1 MRTHKTARLC
11 LLSTGIVLLGCGG
24 IIDTIKSAIGIGD
37 APQSAQPAP
46 RAPATASLR
55 SDQLTDG
62 SIVLMGTP
70 GRTVTIY
77 KDATVDPDGDDLRP
91 RFISPIKT
99 APTGTRGRLLM
110 SMDIADYTYAMEIEL
125 ADGTRGVVDVGDLG
139 LIHRVR
145 GVRSDDTLNIRTGR
159 SHKRPKLTELGPTE
173 VVFAEAEG
181 ATSAAGC
188 EMMRGKE
195 KWWKVRTTSGIE
207 GYVNCTYLGNY

>member
-1 MRTHKTARLC
+1 MRTSHTARLC
-11 LLSTGIVLLGCGG
+11 LLSTGILLLGCGG
-24 IIDTIKSAIGIGD
+24 IIDTIKTAIGIGD
-37 APQSAQPAP
+37 APQAEQTSPPVLAEAAP
-46 RAPATASLR
+46 RP
-55 SDQLTDG
+55 DQLTDG
-62 SIVLMGTP
+62 SIVLMGTAR
-70 GRTVTIY
+70 GTVTIY
-77 KDATVDPDGDDLRP
+77 KDATVDPDGDDLTP
-91 RFISPIKT
+91 RFSSPIKK
-99 APTGTRGRLLM
+99 APTGTRGRLLS

-125 ADGTRGVVDVGDLG
+125 SDGTRGVVDVEDLG
-139 LIHRVR
+139 LIRRVR
-145 GVRSDDTLNIRTGR
+145 GVRSDDTLNIRSGR